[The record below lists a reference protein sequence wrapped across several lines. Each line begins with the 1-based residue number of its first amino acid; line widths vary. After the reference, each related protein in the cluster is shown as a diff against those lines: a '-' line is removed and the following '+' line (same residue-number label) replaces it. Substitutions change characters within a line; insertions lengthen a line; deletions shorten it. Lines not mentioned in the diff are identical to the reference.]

1 MEIILVKALNELIKN
16 YNNKVEG
23 INFTDVRDF
32 ENYIISKGIDIKK
45 TNSLIK
51 LKNK

>member
-1 MEIILVKALNELIKN
+1 MNQVHVILVKALNEMISG

-32 ENYIISKGIDIKK
+32 ESYIRNQGVNIEEV
-45 TNSLIK
+45 
-51 LKNK
+51 NKFINK